1 MDRWRTAAK
10 AGTAALLAGSG
21 AGTASWAAYTY
32 LVWQAGLARG
42 QIVPTRRWPPE
53 ADGIYTAGCAR
64 PDRWRRG
71 TDVDLHL
78 MLFGDS
84 TAAGLG
90 CDVAEEVPGV
100 LLAHDLADRTGARI
114 RLSTKALS
122 GATSRGLAGQVD
134 AMLVAGPAPDAAV
147 IMIGANDVTAGMPL
161 RGSARRLGRV
171 VSRLRDAGAV
181 VVVGTCPDLGVI
193 TAIPQP
199 LRALAHGWGM
209 QLARLQAAATRA
221 SGGHP
226 VPIGRLLASRFLEDP
241 TTMLS
246 DDHYHPSAAGYR
258 LAAERLAPALMR
270 ALAEWDG
277 PSSRNRPE
285 HVPEDG
291 SFSQVDGPTSLADM
305 RRNPLR
311 TPFGR
316 RQGGDAAPAT

>member
-21 AGTASWAAYTY
+21 AGTASWAAYSY

-42 QIVPTRRWPPE
+42 QIVRTSRWPPE

-64 PDRWRRG
+64 PERWRRG
-71 TDVDLHL
+71 ADVDLHL
-78 MLFGDS
+78 MVFGDS

-100 LLAHDLADRTGARI
+100 LLARDLAERIGTRI
-114 RLSTKALS
+114 RLSTKAIS

-134 AMLVAGPAPDAAV
+134 AMFVAGPPPDAAV
-147 IMIGANDVTAGMPL
+147 IMVGANDVTTGTSL
-161 RGSARRLGRV
+161 HGSARRLGGV
-171 VSRLRDAGAV
+171 VSRLRDSGAV

-199 LRALAHGWGM
+199 LRAIAHGWGL

-221 SGGHP
+221 AGGHP

-241 TTMLS
+241 ATMLS
-246 DDHYHPSAAGYR
+246 NDHYHPSATGYR
-258 LAAERLAPALMR
+258 LVAERLGPALVR
-270 ALAEWDG
+270 ALAEWDA
-277 PSSRNRPE
+277 PSSPGHPE
-285 HVPEDG
+285 HVPETG
-291 SFSQVDGPTSLADM
+291 SFPQVAASTTPDNLLPE
-305 RRNPLR
+305 RLR
-311 TPFGR
+311 APFPR
-316 RQGGDAAPAT
+316 RQGGDAARAT

>member
-32 LVWQAGLARG
+32 LAWQAGLARG

-53 ADGIYTAGCAR
+53 ADGIYTAGCVQPA
-64 PDRWRRG
+64 RWRRG
-71 TDVDLHL
+71 ADVDLHL

-100 LLAHDLADRTGARI
+100 LLARDLAERTGARI
-114 RLSTKALS
+114 RLSTKAIS
-122 GATSRGLAGQVD
+122 GATSRGLTGQVD

-147 IMIGANDVTAGMPL
+147 IMIGANDVTAGMSL
-161 RGSARRLGRV
+161 HGSARRLGRV
-171 VSRLRDAGAV
+171 VSRLRDTGAV

-193 TAIPQP
+193 SAIPQP

-209 QLARLQAAATRA
+209 QLARLQTAATRA

-241 TTMLS
+241 ATMLS
-246 DDHYHPSAAGYR
+246 DDRYHPSAAGYR
-258 LAAERLAPALMR
+258 LAADHLAPALMR

-277 PSSRNRPE
+277 PSSRSHPE
-285 HVPEDG
+285 RVPENAP
-291 SFSQVDGPTSLADM
+291 FPQVAAPSSWTNMPRD
-305 RRNPLR
+305 RLR
-311 TPFGR
+311 ATFGR